1 MNRAFAIWIV
11 MLFCLQL
18 QSQSDSVAVNELTF
32 FNEGL
37 YLSAKDLKLN
47 SGIDKNAIKSE
58 LNKDQ
63 IDFYSKITSQ
73 EIITIVNSNATY
85 TLGINQVWGYVQ
97 NKTLFVN
104 HNGKFFRVPVFGTIC
119 YFAGVIEVTG
129 YYNGVYDPMFGPGGS
144 RAVKTQEVREFIMN
158 YYDGRI
164 IPFNMEDLEKLLSR
178 DKDVFDEYS
187 KLNKRN
193 RKKQASRYIRKYNEL
208 HPVYFKK

>member
-1 MNRAFAIWIV
+1 
-11 MLFCLQL
+11 MLSLLL
-18 QSQSDSVAVNELTF
+18 QSQSDSVEVNELAY

-37 YLSAKDLKLN
+37 YLSAKDLRLN
-47 SGIDKNAIKSE
+47 STIDKQNIESD
-58 LNKDQ
+58 LNKEQ

-73 EIITIVNSNATY
+73 ESITVVNGNASY

-104 HNGKFFRVPVFGTIC
+104 YNGKFFRIPVFGSIC

-129 YYNGVYDPMFGPGGS
+129 YYNGVYDPMFGPGGT

-178 DKDVFDEYS
+178 DKDLFDEYS

-208 HPVYFKK
+208 HPVYYKK